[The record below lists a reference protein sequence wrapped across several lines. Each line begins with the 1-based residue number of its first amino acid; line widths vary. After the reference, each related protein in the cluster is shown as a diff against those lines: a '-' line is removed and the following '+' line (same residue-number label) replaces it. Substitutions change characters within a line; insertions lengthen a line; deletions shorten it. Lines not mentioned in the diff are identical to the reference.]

1 VRIPSAGP
9 VRSVLRLLRAGIT
22 RELPEVRV
30 RISSRVRREAR
41 AIRRPEHGF
50 WGSRRSLVLA
60 LTLAALG
67 TVGSATWALASGK
80 PVRWRDSTLMI
91 GQAQGA
97 DVAKP
102 VLTAAEGFVFPGG
115 SPKLAW
121 PRSGR
126 AAVEVEGM
134 GLIGHEGAM
143 TAQTAIASIAKT
155 MTAYVVLKDHPL
167 GAHDP
172 GPTITLTAATAGL
185 YGQAI
190 AKDES
195 AVPLKAGEKLTERQ
209 ALEAMMLASAGDVAD
224 LLAVW
229 DRGSVPKFAA
239 AMNAQAHA
247 LGMTGTVYTDPT
259 GLAASTVSTM
269 ADQLKLAEAVQ
280 TIPALTAVVAES
292 SAQIP
297 VAGRVANINLDLG
310 DLGIDG
316 IKTGTTAAAGSCLL
330 FSAHVTVGG
339 RKLTLLGMVLGM
351 PGSTGTPWSA
361 LKAADVLV
369 SSAEA
374 TLRTATVAVPG
385 DAVAALEQD
394 GTRFGR
400 LGVAAPLTVV
410 GWPGLGFRLS
420 VTGDASSARLLVT
433 QTGGSSGP
441 LGVALTTLPAHT
453 AASGKPTAPANSPT
467 RMASGKPTAPAESPT
482 RMASGKPATPAIS
495 PTRAAS

>member
-9 VRSVLRLLRAGIT
+9 VRSVLERLRTGIA
-22 RELPEVRV
+22 RELPEAGVLTKLRDTLDRARREDLS
-30 RISSRVRREAR
+30 RISARIQREVRLL
-41 AIRRPEHGF
+41 RRPGHGF
-50 WGSRRSLVLA
+50 WGSRLSLVLG

-67 TVGSATWALASGK
+67 TLSSATWALATGK
-80 PVRWRDSTLMI
+80 PVRWLDGTLI
-91 GQAQGA
+91 VGEAQGA

-102 VLTAAEGFVFPGG
+102 VLTASGGFVFPGG
-115 SPKLAW
+115 APRLDW
-121 PRSGR
+121 PTSGR

-134 GLIGHEGAM
+134 GLIGHDGGM

-167 GAHDP
+167 GAHDD
-172 GPTITLTAATAGL
+172 GPTITVTSATAGL
-185 YGQAI
+185 YPQAI
-190 AKDES
+190 ARDES
-195 AVPLKAGEKLTERQ
+195 AVPLRAGEKLTERQ
-209 ALEAMMLASAGDVAD
+209 ALEAMMLASAGDMAD

-229 DRGSVPKFAA
+229 DRGSVAKFAA

-247 LGMTGTVYTDPT
+247 LGMTDTVYTDPT

-280 TIPALTAVVAES
+280 HVPALTAVVAET

-297 VAGRVANINLDLG
+297 VAGRVKNINFDLG
-310 DLGIDG
+310 SYGIDG

-330 FSAHVTVGG
+330 FSAHITVGG
-339 RKLTLLGMVLGM
+339 RKLTLLGVVLGM

-361 LKAADVLV
+361 LKAAESLV
-369 SSAEA
+369 HSAEA
-374 TLRTATVAVPG
+374 SVRTTTVAAPG
-385 DAVAALEQD
+385 VAVAALEQD

-420 VTGDASSARLLVT
+420 VTGDAASPRLLIT
-433 QTGGSSGP
+433 RTGGSADP
-441 LGVALTTLPAHT
+441 VGVPLTTLNVHT
-453 AASGKPTAPANSPT
+453 TP
-467 RMASGKPTAPAESPT
+467 
-482 RMASGKPATPAIS
+482 SGKPATPAKS
-495 PTRAAS
+495 ATPATQ